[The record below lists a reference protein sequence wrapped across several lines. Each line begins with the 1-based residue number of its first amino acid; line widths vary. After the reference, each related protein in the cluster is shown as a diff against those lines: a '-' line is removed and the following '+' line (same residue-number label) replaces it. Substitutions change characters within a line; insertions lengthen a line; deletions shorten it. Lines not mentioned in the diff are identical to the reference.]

1 MSRPGPGVNQ
11 SVTKAVFFFILEKI
25 DGFCYKDTRRHHP
38 AWKLTDDTD
47 LLTNGKPMI
56 QKPGSLQAIVHEKY
70 DTLTTKGRRLA
81 DFVLSC
87 PDKAVFMTTRQL
99 AAAVHTS
106 EATVVRF
113 VRQLGFKNYA
123 VFINTLRDL
132 IDRELTLVER
142 GRMSHL
148 VTGSEDAELDRL
160 INQDIRSIRAMHK
173 NIDPAVVKAVRT
185 ELKSAPAVYVMGSRL
200 SYSSAHY
207 MGWTLSKI
215 RPGVCILNGSD
226 RTSMDQL
233 IVAPPESV
241 VVVIATSRYPNE
253 LVRLGKIPRRQ
264 GLGQILITDSTSCPL
279 VQFSDQVL
287 ITPQKSI
294 PFLGTPVSMIS
305 LIHYLLHTLASDMG
319 ENLKQ
324 HQEKLD
330 QAYLEND
337 IWFN

>member
-1 MSRPGPGVNQ
+1 MAF
-11 SVTKAVFFFILEKI
+11 VTKLPDKNRQSGTKTVEK
-25 DGFCYKDTRRHHP
+25 KKP
-38 AWKLTDDTD
+38 Q
-47 LLTNGKPMI
+47 TNGNTMT
-56 QKPGSLQAIVHEKY
+56 QKPGILQAILNEKY
-70 DTLTTKGRRLA
+70 DTLTAKGKRLG
-81 DFVLSC
+81 DFVLAS

-99 AAAVHTS
+99 AAAVNTS

-113 VRQLGFKNYA
+113 VRQLGFNNYA
-123 VFINTLRDL
+123 VFINTLRDF

-148 VTGSEDAELDRL
+148 VAGSDDAELDRL

-173 NIDPAVVKAVRT
+173 NIDPAVIKAVRNA
-185 ELKSAPAVYVMGSRL
+185 LRSAPAVYVMGSRL

-233 IVAPPESV
+233 IFAPPKSV

-264 GLGQILITDSTSCPL
+264 GLSQILITDSAACPL
-279 VQFSDQVL
+279 VQFSDHVL

-319 ENLKQ
+319 EALKQ